1 MANTLF
7 FKRAIEDYIIDT
19 LNAVIGLK
27 GIKFWLRGA
36 LPSGIGPVALDYYP
50 YGEVWIATEDEFAP
64 DPEWT
69 GGRYNQ
75 LYDGIINV
83 SLLLVDTSGVN
94 DWTDVIAAR
103 KLTLPSYDQLE
114 EYVYYIMA
122 ELQKCEHKD
131 LGTLVLN
138 DEAAEEFTVVGPR
151 IYGFDRNE
159 RTNTWE
165 QFGSVPFQVSSVRTR
180 D

>member
-19 LNAVIGLK
+19 LIAVTGLDD
-27 GIKFWLRGA
+27 IKFWLRGA

-50 YGEVWIATEDEFAP
+50 YGEVWIPHEGEAEP
-64 DPEWT
+64 DPQWT
-69 GGRYNQ
+69 GNYYNQ
-75 LYDGIINV
+75 LYEGAINV

-94 DWTDVIAAR
+94 DWADVIAAR
-103 KLTLPSYDQLE
+103 KLTLPSYDRLE
-114 EYVYYIMA
+114 EYAYYIQS

-138 DEAAEEFTVVGPR
+138 DEAAGELTITDVA
-151 IYGFDRNE
+151 YGFDRNE
-159 RTNTWE
+159 RVNTWE
-165 QFGSVPFQVSSVRTR
+165 QFGSLEFQVTSVKQE